1 MEDYKKKYDLL
12 HLATS
17 KAIEALQNAL
27 IDIENMD
34 MRADE
39 ELLPG
44 YLDGSHRGVMYV
56 EEKE

>member
-1 MEDYKKKYDLL
+1 MEDYKKMYELL
-12 HLATS
+12 SLATS

-27 IDIENMD
+27 IDIENMG

-44 YLDGSHRGVMYV
+44 YPVGPNHGVVYIGD
-56 EEKE
+56 KE